1 MVANLKWDDI
11 NRLPVEQKVRALAL
25 LLSPYTDPATGR
37 FGNIPP
43 HRLLKEIFP
52 KDDME
57 RPGHHTVKIMRER
70 GVLTNAQ
77 PKGGTVGE
85 WTLHLPKDLR
95 RCSDAVD
102 AASEVEM
109 LRVASDLVERFGAK
123 RVPDLIA
130 ALRTIARQ

>member
-1 MVANLKWDDI
+1 MTSLRWHDV

-37 FGNIPP
+37 FGTIPP
-43 HRLLKEIFP
+43 HRLLREIFP
-52 KDDME
+52 KDTME
-57 RPGHHTVKIMRER
+57 GPAHHTVKLLRER
-70 GVLTNAQ
+70 KVLTNAQ

-102 AASEVEM
+102 AALEVEM
-109 LRVASDLVERFGAK
+109 LRVANDLVERFGAK
-123 RVPDLIA
+123 KIPDLIA
-130 ALRTIARQ
+130 ALKTIARQ

>member
-1 MVANLKWDDI
+1 VTSLRWDDV

-25 LLSPYTDPATGR
+25 LLSPYTDPTTGR
-37 FGNIPP
+37 FGNMPP
-43 HRLLKEIFP
+43 HRLLREIFP
-52 KDDME
+52 KDRVE
-57 RPGHHTVKIMRER
+57 GAAHHAVKTMRER

-130 ALRTIARQ
+130 ALRAIARQ